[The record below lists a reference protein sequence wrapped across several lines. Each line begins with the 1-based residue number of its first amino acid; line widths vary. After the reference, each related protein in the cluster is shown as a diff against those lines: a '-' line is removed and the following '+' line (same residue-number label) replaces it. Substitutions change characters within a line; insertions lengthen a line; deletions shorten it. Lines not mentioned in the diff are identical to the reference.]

1 MSFYVV
7 LIIIIVAL
15 IGILVLNQRYSNS
28 KIDTEVYARK
38 QLIKKNKALSAE
50 NAELRSQMLSSNNDV
65 GHHAYKN
72 AKRELRKILD
82 SYLENGKLKY
92 YDIIVTSNLATK
104 HPFFEYARSFDFI
117 IVSDIGL
124 INVDVKSWGE
134 KTFYHFD
141 VPDEHDTEISN
152 SSFTGSIQAKHTDA
166 SPYYVGGIAGLL
178 SGNKAKIDKVVG
190 HYISQQYHDQFN
202 SSRKSIYTFTET
214 VQPNRVIYD
223 FYDYDPYQLAA
234 NNAKALK
241 DHIEQNFNFKV
252 QSTGVIYFSD
262 GTVNIIQG
270 SEERDKYVDTVSTKS
285 SLRRIISEAIELS
298 KHPLNKEQ
306 VDQITAIFK

>member
-1 MSFYVV
+1 M
-7 LIIIIVAL
+7 
-15 IGILVLNQRYSNS
+15 SNS
-28 KIDTEVYARK
+28 NIE
-38 QLIKKNKALSAE
+38 
-50 NAELRSQMLSSNNDV
+50 
-65 GHHAYKN
+65 
-72 AKRELRKILD
+72 
-82 SYLENGKLKY
+82 
-92 YDIIVTSNLATK
+92 
-104 HPFFEYARSFDFI
+104 
-117 IVSDIGL
+117 
-124 INVDVKSWGE
+124 
-134 KTFYHFD
+134 
-141 VPDEHDTEISN
+141 
-152 SSFTGSIQAKHTDA
+152 
-166 SPYYVGGIAGLL
+166 
-178 SGNKAKIDKVVG
+178 KVVG

-241 DHIEQNFNFKV
+241 DHIEQKFNFKV

>member
-1 MSFYVV
+1 MSFYFV
-7 LIIIIVAL
+7 LIIIIVVL
-15 IGILVLNQRYSNS
+15 TGILVLNQRYNNS

-72 AKRELRKILD
+72 AKKELRKILD
-82 SYLENGKLKY
+82 SYLEEGKLKY

-104 HPFFEYARSFDFI
+104 HPFFEFARSFDFI

-141 VPDEHDTEISN
+141 VPDEHDTEMSN
-152 SSFTGSIQAKHTDA
+152 SNIE
-166 SPYYVGGIAGLL
+166 
-178 SGNKAKIDKVVG
+178 KVVG

-202 SSRKSIYTFTET
+202 SSRSAIYTFTET
-214 VQPNRVIYD
+214 VQPNRVVYD

-285 SLRRIISEAIELS
+285 SLRRIISEAIDLS

-306 VDQITAIFK
+306 VNQITSIFK

>member
-152 SSFTGSIQAKHTDA
+152 SNIE
-166 SPYYVGGIAGLL
+166 
-178 SGNKAKIDKVVG
+178 KVVG

-214 VQPNRVIYD
+214 VQPNR
-223 FYDYDPYQLAA
+223 
-234 NNAKALK
+234 
-241 DHIEQNFNFKV
+241 
-252 QSTGVIYFSD
+252 VIYFSD

>member
-1 MSFYVV
+1 
-7 LIIIIVAL
+7 
-15 IGILVLNQRYSNS
+15 
-28 KIDTEVYARK
+28 
-38 QLIKKNKALSAE
+38 
-50 NAELRSQMLSSNNDV
+50 
-65 GHHAYKN
+65 
-72 AKRELRKILD
+72 ILD

-152 SSFTGSIQAKHTDA
+152 SNIE
-166 SPYYVGGIAGLL
+166 
-178 SGNKAKIDKVVG
+178 KVVG

>member
-134 KTFYHFD
+134 KTFYHF
-141 VPDEHDTEISN
+141 
-152 SSFTGSIQAKHTDA
+152 
-166 SPYYVGGIAGLL
+166 
-178 SGNKAKIDKVVG
+178 
-190 HYISQQYHDQFN
+190 
-202 SSRKSIYTFTET
+202 
-214 VQPNRVIYD
+214 
-223 FYDYDPYQLAA
+223 
-234 NNAKALK
+234 
-241 DHIEQNFNFKV
+241 
-252 QSTGVIYFSD
+252 
-262 GTVNIIQG
+262 
-270 SEERDKYVDTVSTKS
+270 
-285 SLRRIISEAIELS
+285 
-298 KHPLNKEQ
+298 
-306 VDQITAIFK
+306 

>member
-1 MSFYVV
+1 M
-7 LIIIIVAL
+7 
-15 IGILVLNQRYSNS
+15 
-28 KIDTEVYARK
+28 
-38 QLIKKNKALSAE
+38 KK
-50 NAELRSQMLSSNNDV
+50 
-65 GHHAYKN
+65 H
-72 AKRELRKILD
+72 
-82 SYLENGKLKY
+82 
-92 YDIIVTSNLATK
+92 
-104 HPFFEYARSFDFI
+104 FI
-117 IVSDIGL
+117 
-124 INVDVKSWGE
+124 
-134 KTFYHFD
+134 TFN

-152 SSFTGSIQAKHTDA
+152 SNIE
-166 SPYYVGGIAGLL
+166 
-178 SGNKAKIDKVVG
+178 KVVG

-202 SSRKSIYTFTET
+202 YIKKVYLYFYRNSSTKSCY
-214 VQPNRVIYD
+214 YD

-298 KHPLNKEQ
+298 KHPLNKE
-306 VDQITAIFK
+306 AG